1 LWITVLLSAAIL
13 TFAFSPA
20 LAVSILAVMA
30 VGVVSCMLLV
40 LAGAYDSDYLTSE
53 YLPYFLPLGFSEA
66 WLSGMLSTLF
76 AVYRPELLADFED
89 AQFFGRK

>member
-1 LWITVLLSAAIL
+1 
-13 TFAFSPA
+13 
-20 LAVSILAVMA
+20 LA
-30 VGVVSCMLLV
+30 
-40 LAGAYDSDYLTSE
+40 SE
-53 YLPYFLPLGFSEA
+53 YLPYFVLLGFSEA

>member
-1 LWITVLLSAAIL
+1 
-13 TFAFSPA
+13 
-20 LAVSILAVMA
+20 
-30 VGVVSCMLLV
+30 MLLV

-53 YLPYFLPLGFSEA
+53 YLPYFLLLGFSEA

-89 AQFFGRK
+89 AQFFGRR